1 MLAVAIYYGVP
12 RGKRWLGVDKR
23 DLLDFSSSLLQVGAF
38 FPRLSVFSFHLSVCT
53 AGYKAVRRRT
63 GNVLTRGWI
72 VYQRDTDE
80 INALKKLLG
89 E

>member
-1 MLAVAIYYGVP
+1 VSYGNIKKPMSVS
-12 RGKRWLGVDKR
+12 RLGI
-23 DLLDFSSSLLQVGAF
+23 LLGIVGY
-38 FPRLSVFSFHLSVCT
+38 H
-53 AGYKAVRRRT
+53 AVRRRT